1 MSDKYIDKNYFE
13 LTKRKDTKSM
23 PHWDT
28 EIGSGFGRSTRAGI
42 QVALEIAKKVDGKN
56 LLVIAY
62 DKADRYDDY

>member
-28 EIGSGFGRSTRAGI
+28 EIGSEFGRSTRAGI
-42 QVALEIAKKVDGKN
+42 QAALEIAKKVDGKN

-62 DKADRYDDY
+62 DKADRYNDY